1 MFRRPAP
8 AGRRG
13 STCGRPALQH
23 PAGPFFSRWD
33 GCSLDVVVSSSIRL
47 AAQWE
52 KAVVFRLGKFHS
64 IKGPGLFM
72 IIPLIDQ
79 LRMVDTRVLAVNIPK
94 QQVIT
99 RDNVPVTIDGVLFFR
114 VDNAAE
120 AIIMVQDYR
129 YVISQYA
136 QTSLRDVI
144 GQMTLDQLLTEREEI
159 AKSIEQH
166 VEKDTKGWGL
176 EVTGL
181 RIQDIDMP
189 EELKKMMSR
198 QASAER
204 EKRAT
209 ITKAEGDKEAAVN
222 LSLAA
227 RTMAES
233 PGAMQL
239 RTLQTIDGLGPTAS
253 NTVVLAV
260 PIDVLESLGS
270 LKDAFRSRG
279 PRLDRAAGVRGDYQ
293 EERNTNDTGCSSRT
307 PWYHERGRWPALWF
321 AFAYASVGDA
331 RRSDHQAEGHSKT
344 RRPWTTQSSGCNAT
358 GSRARGKDGRT
369 SPVSHHGSG
378 IRPARGL
385 IGGRGPEW
393 GGCTALVESEG
404 RGQTTWTAAPTGGS
418 NGPGRRE
425 GRGRLCAS
433 CHTSLPI
440 ALARPSL
447 GRQLGE
453 ATAGAIEKKLID
465 NMKKRVE
472 NWETIVDGA
481 TSDKDPFQCFYSDKE
496 PESLGTEAVLN
507 ALILVNHDARR
518 KSGVLSTVTQK
529 ALGHLW
535 EQQQEDGAWA
545 WLDFGLNPWEK
556 DGAYYGAS
564 LAAVAVGSAGKS
576 YYDRAEVRPR
586 SPL

>member
-1 MFRRPAP
+1 MINYISGLVFVVLLLLGGVGTVAVAQQSVPLAFLFMLGWLF
-8 AGRRG
+8 A
-13 STCGRPALQH
+13 
-23 PAGPFFSRWD
+23 
-33 GCSLDVVVSSSIRL
+33 DVVIASSIRL

-52 KAVVFRLGKFHS
+52 KAVVFRLGKFHT

-79 LRMVDTRVLAVNIPK
+79 LRMVDTRVLAVSIPK

-159 AKSIEQH
+159 AKSIEHH
-166 VEKDTKGWGL
+166 VENDTKGWGL

-181 RIQDIDMP
+181 RIQDVDMP

-270 LKDAFRSRG
+270 LKDAFRSR
-279 PRLDRAAGVRGDYQ
+279 
-293 EERNTNDTGCSSRT
+293 T
-307 PWYHERGRWPALWF
+307 PG
-321 AFAYASVGDA
+321 
-331 RRSDHQAEGHSKT
+331 
-344 RRPWTTQSSGCNAT
+344 T
-358 GSRARGKDGRT
+358 GSVA
-369 SPVSHHGSG
+369 P
-378 IRPARGL
+378 PA
-385 IGGRGPEW
+385 
-393 GGCTALVESEG
+393 
-404 RGQTTWTAAPTGGS
+404 
-418 NGPGRRE
+418 
-425 GRGRLCAS
+425 
-433 CHTSLPI
+433 
-440 ALARPSL
+440 
-447 GRQLGE
+447 
-453 ATAGAIEKKLID
+453 
-465 NMKKRVE
+465 
-472 NWETIVDGA
+472 
-481 TSDKDPFQCFYSDKE
+481 
-496 PESLGTEAVLN
+496 
-507 ALILVNHDARR
+507 
-518 KSGVLSTVTQK
+518 
-529 ALGHLW
+529 
-535 EQQQEDGAWA
+535 
-545 WLDFGLNPWEK
+545 
-556 DGAYYGAS
+556 
-564 LAAVAVGSAGKS
+564 
-576 YYDRAEVRPR
+576 
-586 SPL
+586 